1 MINLLN
7 LLLNLW
13 CLNLPESQNIHNAH
27 LSGTYFNCI
36 MFMVASS
43 VVTTIMIL
51 NYHHRL
57 ADTHEMPNW
66 VTVTIIIIIIITI
79 IIIMTIARCV
89 SFSFSGS
96 LGFFGWVGLERKSP
110 EKLSWCRWW
119 WSLWWWCWWW
129 WNCHE
134 KEVST
139 RALEGFK
146 TFFLQKLF
154 CESSKFLIFARAF
167 STVRWKRFVSGERLM
182 QLVQCSLHLHH
193 ICTGSS

>member
-57 ADTHEMPNW
+57 SDTHKMPNW
-66 VTVTIIIIIIITI
+66 VMENIQTFPGWI
-79 IIIMTIARCV
+79 C
-89 SFSFSGS
+89 FSTCF
-96 LGFFGWVGLERKSP
+96 LLQVRIL
-110 EKLSWCRWW
+110 
-119 WSLWWWCWWW
+119 
-129 WNCHE
+129 
-134 KEVST
+134 
-139 RALEGFK
+139 
-146 TFFLQKLF
+146 FLQWIPWLLRMSRPGEKITRKTILIQNKMK
-154 CESSKFLIFARAF
+154 EMDMKENSSK
-167 STVRWKRFVSGERLM
+167 
-182 QLVQCSLHLHH
+182 SLLANVLDMDDDFRPSPLNHHVFPQTPHLPK
-193 ICTGSS
+193 SSQPNTASSLFR